1 MMEFL
6 YQKSFKRRNNM
17 TEKLSFKQAMRRID
31 EILELLEKNEIELEE
46 AISLF
51 EEGLRLVNDCDQQ
64 LNTFKEKM
72 NDLMKDYEGDKNE

>member
-1 MMEFL
+1 
-6 YQKSFKRRNNM
+6 M